1 MMIRRVKWLEFA
13 GKGKDLAGMTA
24 DTANTPHRGI
34 SATSASSTLIGGLC
48 SAAGG
53 FAQPLRDFT
62 DPLPLAAGAL
72 AKRAKGS
79 PACRVFVHVAGHLE
93 SKLSPHRG
101 IPSLRSG
108 VPARLRRGDAKQTK
122 GSLAGTAPPLT
133 GDSVALLRHPR
144 PPAAGFAESHQK
156 IQLK

>member
-34 SATSASSTLIGGLC
+34 SATSAS
-48 SAAGG
+48 
-53 FAQPLRDFT
+53 P
-62 DPLPLAAGAL
+62 
-72 AKRAKGS
+72 
-79 PACRVFVHVAGHLE
+79 
-93 SKLSPHRG
+93 PHHG
-101 IPSLRSG
+101 IPTLRSG

-122 GSLAGTAPPLT
+122 GSLAGLPSLT
-133 GDSVALLRHPR
+133 GDSVALLRRPR